1 MLHSGYIPFSILLEV
16 WCQEH
21 ADLDTETE
29 LVCYSFVC
37 RRTRQ
42 DPNAGNIRVAEQR
55 KGRKRRRRTSQCSS
69 DMELGHWVTGSMG
82 HLGHLLC
89 PGHWVIILTRCD
101 TRVFPVFE
109 KKIKNTQNAKRT
121 LEMLKWSH
129 CQVSAV
135 GLKSLD
141 VCPCNELLLL
151 PMIIE
156 NSLAWEYFFVT
167 SVTSLLD
174 IYDIWSSL

>member
-1 MLHSGYIPFSILLEV
+1 MLNSGYIPFSILLEV

-109 KKIKNTQNAKRT
+109 KKLKIPKMQNVRWKC
-121 LEMLKWSH
+121 W
-129 CQVSAV
+129 
-135 GLKSLD
+135 
-141 VCPCNELLLL
+141 NEVIIRCLLLEWNHWMSVH
-151 PMIIE
+151 PM
-156 NSLAWEYFFVT
+156 NFYF
-167 SVTSLLD
+167 
-174 IYDIWSSL
+174 WSSL